1 MEPMEPN
8 NEQLPAVC
16 PVFSGGEQ
24 LGRYEIVK
32 LIAQGGMGDVYL
44 AKDTTLDRSVALKC
58 LSRKLTID
66 RHFVERFRR
75 EAKATAAVVHTNVV
89 PIHELGEEDGQH
101 YFTMEYVPG
110 DTLAHLIKREGQLP
124 PIDSL
129 KIIRQAARGL
139 SAAADSGL
147 IHRDVKPSNILI
159 NERGT
164 VKLTDFGLARAVED
178 CSRITHSDM
187 IVGTPHYVSPEQA
200 RGDEKID
207 HRADIYSLGITLY
220 HALSGTLPFN
230 ATSPMGIM
238 LRHVNDPLPPLN
250 ELMPKL
256 PKAVVHLVHRMVE
269 KSADHRFQTYEE
281 LIEAIDGSI
290 SVVDDKA
297 VVTSGKQKDF
307 KNHFHPTMPIPT
319 PLKECPK
326 VEDSPLD
333 LDSTQKRP
341 TKKEP
346 DLDSTQKRQLAQL
359 HTSYEDLGG
368 LVGTAWAVYTNP
380 RYAYKKLALGP
391 LRWQPPIMIGLFMA
405 IVGYLFIPLTHV
417 TNVPLWRAGYIVF
430 LLTDL
435 LFILPVYVLATPKE
449 FPHSRL
455 LAAVHLILIS
465 WTAQVW
471 FTGGWLFIFA
481 FPTPWI
487 AYRGLKNFL
496 GLEGGKLMAVWL
508 ICLMLFTVRV
518 TVAVMAAGPLSQAIA
533 PYF

>member
-1 MEPMEPN
+1 MEPT
-8 NEQLPAVC
+8 NEQLPAID
-16 PVFSGGEQ
+16 PVFSGGER

-44 AKDTTLDRSVALKC
+44 AQDKTLDRHVALKC

-66 RHFVERFRR
+66 RHFVDRFRR

-89 PIHELGEEDGQH
+89 PIHELGEENGQH

-110 DTLAHLIKREGQLP
+110 DTLADFIKREGQLP
-124 PIDSL
+124 PIDAL

-139 SAAADSGL
+139 GAAADSGL

-200 RGDEKID
+200 RGDENID

-250 ELMPKL
+250 DVLPKL
-256 PKAVVHLVHRMVE
+256 PKAVVNLVHRMVE
-269 KSADHRFQTYEE
+269 KSAEHRFQTYEE
-281 LIEAIDGSI
+281 LIEAIDAALT
-290 SVVDDKA
+290 VVDDKA

-307 KNHFHPTMPIPT
+307 KNHFHATMPIPT
-319 PLKECPK
+319 PHLEERA
-326 VEDSPLD
+326 VD
-333 LDSTQKRP
+333 LNATQKRP
-341 TKKEP
+341 TKKS
-346 DLDSTQKRQLAQL
+346 DDIDATQKRQLAHL

-368 LVGTAWAVYTNP
+368 LVGTAWAIYTNS
-380 RYAYKKLALGP
+380 RLAYKKLAIGP

-405 IVGYLFIPLTHV
+405 ILGYLFIPLTHQ

-455 LAAVHLILIS
+455 LAAAHLVLIS

-496 GLEGGKLMAVWL
+496 GLRGGKLMGIWL
-508 ICLMLFTVRV
+508 LCLLLFTVRV
-518 TVAVMAAGPLSQAIA
+518 TVAVFAAGPLSSTIA
-533 PYF
+533 SHF